1 VIDQQLNLTAVRI
14 QPGNEAEQKAEDV
27 QDLGMET
34 VVAIGQ
40 GANDAAMLKQAALGI
55 CVMSQEGVAA
65 ETLYLR
71 IWWCPLSPPH
81 WNCWINPCGLL
92 QAWKVD

>member
-1 VIDQQLNLTAVRI
+1 VIDQQLNLTPVRI

-40 GANDAAMLKQAALGI
+40 GDNDAAMLKQAALGI
-55 CVMSQEGVAA
+55 CVMLQEGVAA
-65 ETLYLR
+65 ETLLSADLVMPTITFALELLDKPLR
-71 IWWCPLSPPH
+71 IVASLR
-81 WNCWINPCGLL
+81 
-92 QAWKVD
+92 K